1 MLILQVIL
9 ITAIEGLRDK
19 DKADEDVKRKLGWFP
34 PDSNS
39 SKVKALLLGLSIYN
53 MPIIQ
58 IQISAGLHVDEAPL
72 DLVGYISSI
81 GKKGVMS

>member
-19 DKADEDVKRKLGWFP
+19 DKADEDIKRKLGWFP

-39 SKVKALLLGLSIYN
+39 SKVKAL
-53 MPIIQ
+53 Q
-58 IQISAGLHVDEAPL
+58 F
-72 DLVGYISSI
+72 
-81 GKKGVMS
+81 